1 MSAAATERRESP
13 RIELE
18 IEVTAESAH
27 NFYTGFG
34 RNISDGG
41 LFIATQALPFVG
53 EELRVRFRLPGL
65 DRAIQ
70 ADGVVRW
77 VREVGDPETHGVGV
91 ALAKLAKEDREVID
105 RFIAAREPIF
115 YVAA

>member
-1 MSAAATERRESP
+1 MIAAATERRESP

-18 IEVTAESAH
+18 VEVTAESAH

-41 LFIATQALPFVG
+41 LLIATQALPFLG
-53 EELRVRFRLPGL
+53 EELRVRFRLPNVN
-65 DRAIQ
+65 RPIEV
-70 ADGVVRW
+70 DGVVRW
-77 VREVGDPETHGVGV
+77 VREVGEPESHGVGV
-91 ALAKLAKEDREVID
+91 ALQTLGKEEREVID
-105 RFIAAREPIF
+105 RFIAMREPIF

>member
-1 MSAAATERRESP
+1 MTVAAERRESA

-41 LFIATQALPFVG
+41 LFIATQALPHLG
-53 EELRVRFRLPGL
+53 EELLVRFRLAGL
-65 DRAIQ
+65 DPPIQ
-70 ADGVVRW
+70 AEGVVRW
-77 VREVGDPETHGVGV
+77 VRDVGDAESHGVGV
-91 ALAKLAKEDREVID
+91 ALQRLGKAERAAID
-105 RFIAAREPIF
+105 QFIGTREPIF